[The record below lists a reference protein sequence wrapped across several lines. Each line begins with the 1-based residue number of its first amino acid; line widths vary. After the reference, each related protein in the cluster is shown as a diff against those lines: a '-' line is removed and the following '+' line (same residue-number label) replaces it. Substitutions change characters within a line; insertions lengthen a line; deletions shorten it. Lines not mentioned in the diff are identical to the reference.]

1 MEPFGADIVI
11 VFGDIIL
18 GISDIDVDAAA
29 NMSVYLVVIGDDL
42 TALFGIAGDVG
53 DGNRPPARRGNYEP
67 TPRRAAQFS
76 NEVLLM
82 LLRLDYSRIFF
93 VFCLDSVDP
102 FAHRF

>member
-1 MEPFGADIVI
+1 VNIGN
-11 VFGDIIL
+11 
-18 GISDIDVDAAA
+18 IDVGLTLMVAVNLLA
-29 NMSVYLVVIGDDL
+29 IGDNL

-53 DGNRPPARRGNYEP
+53 DGNRPPARRGNNEP

-82 LLRLDYSRIFF
+82 LLRPDYSRIFF

-102 FAHRF
+102 FGHRFPAPLI